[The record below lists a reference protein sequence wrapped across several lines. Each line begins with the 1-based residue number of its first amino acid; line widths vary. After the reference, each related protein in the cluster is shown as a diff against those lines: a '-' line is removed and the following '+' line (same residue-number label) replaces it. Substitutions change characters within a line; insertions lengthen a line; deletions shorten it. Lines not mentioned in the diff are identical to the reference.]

1 MTTVRIPLVWPPASE
16 DPVGIHQRHSCLANQ
31 IQLRK
36 LAIKGDTVLHQV
48 CKLGINFLNW
58 KQVSAKESTHLSGA
72 IWMAG
77 VAPRIT
83 LDFGH
88 LPCLTS
94 ANSKILHQHIMV
106 PMQWLIILHCFC
118 SFEVTPVYAMSK
130 ITFEMCQANLE
141 HWSSSRT
148 LLRYGKWFDKT
159 GLSNSSLSV
168 TIFKTTPFY
177 LKQAAYK
184 TKGGNVS
191 GSLSPLQW
199 SYHIHSSW
207 KQQLHVN
214 YLTTIYLQLASYTW
228 EKAQLTQ
235 VASCASTCHYN

>member
-1 MTTVRIPLVWPPASE
+1 
-16 DPVGIHQRHSCLANQ
+16 
-31 IQLRK
+31 
-36 LAIKGDTVLHQV
+36 
-48 CKLGINFLNW
+48 
-58 KQVSAKESTHLSGA
+58 
-72 IWMAG
+72 MAG

-88 LPCLTS
+88 LPYLTS

-106 PMQWLIILHCFC
+106 PMQWLMILHCFC

-168 TIFKTTPFY
+168 NIFKTTPFY
-177 LKQAAYK
+177 LKQAVYK
-184 TKGGNVS
+184 TKRGNVS

-228 EKAQLTQ
+228 ERLNSHKEQAVHLHATVTKRNPGHLFPQRGNKNHHHTPHRTVKQ
-235 VASCASTCHYN
+235 